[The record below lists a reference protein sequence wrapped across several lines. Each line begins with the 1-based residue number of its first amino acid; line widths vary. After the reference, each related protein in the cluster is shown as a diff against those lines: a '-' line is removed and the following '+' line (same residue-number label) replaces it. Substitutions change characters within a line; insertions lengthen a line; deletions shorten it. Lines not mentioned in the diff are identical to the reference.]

1 MAKHRE
7 GSSIAIKLIGMLL
20 LYLDLNTQYI
30 LTERECVRR
39 PDKSLETSW
48 PTVTDSES
56 HAGSKLLDECAL
68 YSKVKNTAC
77 TSKYRYTH
85 GIT

>member
-1 MAKHRE
+1 
-7 GSSIAIKLIGMLL
+7 MLL
-20 LYLDLNTQYI
+20 LYLDLNTQHI

-56 HAGSKLLDECAL
+56 HAGLKLLDECGVL
-68 YSKVKNTAC
+68 YIARSKVHPT
-77 TSKYRYTH
+77 